1 MKNILILQIL
11 SLFIL
16 FVPVTAHSAKI
27 FNIGIVTD
35 GPVEQAGWSPE
46 QFMNELRVL
55 TKGEFDVRFP
65 SAKQLD
71 GGWNTK
77 NISAAL
83 KRLQNDSS
91 IDMVLALGYVSSSLA
106 AISKNRKKPTFSPL
120 VMDAKLMKLP
130 RKGNSSGV
138 RFLNYLT
145 GKADFV
151 QDLAVFRNIVSFKHL
166 TVLIDKTSYN
176 ALPGL
181 IEQARKVAKSAG
193 MEIRFVLQ
201 TEIDE
206 NLANKM
212 PPDTDAVILT
222 SLPRQSKA
230 GMQQLIQTLI
240 SKRLPSFNLM
250 GTHLVEQ
257 GVLMS
262 ESPTSDWPRLA
273 RRNALNM
280 HAVMR
285 GELTSAQ
292 PILFEEKRRLT
303 INMATARAIGL
314 SPRLDVLTEAIL
326 INEEPEAQGREIS
339 LSMVALE
346 AVKTNLD
353 LKASS
358 LGLQE
363 GETIIAE
370 SNAKLFPSLSAG
382 LNYTQIDNDSAM
394 VNSGAFAEKSTTAA
408 LTLNQLIYADQVNA
422 EIEIQKYLQNNR
434 QALYRQLELDIVK
447 DVTIT
452 YLNVLKAQTLIRV
465 RKDNLSL
472 TRKNLEI
479 ARDRWNLG
487 VASPAEGYRWESE
500 LATSR
505 RELLVA
511 QSRLRQ
517 AKQALNRILHRPL
530 KEPFVTLPA
539 TLDDPNLII
548 SRKELFDYVNNDK
561 SFNLLGDFLVLEGIN
576 SSPELNSIKAI
587 MESSKRELKT
597 NKRSYWSPIVTLQGE
612 IFNVLQESRSAGLS
626 SEGDT
631 DWKVGVNVSLPLYE
645 GGARSSRLSGT
656 RFELNQRQV
665 QFNATKERI
674 EQRIRNY
681 MHAIRA
687 SHPSIQLSREAADAS
702 RKNLDLVSDS
712 YSRGAITIIDL
723 LDAQNSALIAEESA
737 ANAVFDFL
745 IDLMN
750 LERSTGHFDFLL
762 GKSDRDDLFER
773 LKYYIAT
780 EGKNN

>member
-27 FNIGIVTD
+27 VNIGIVTD

-46 QFMNELRVL
+46 LFVNELKVL
-55 TKGEFDVRFP
+55 TKGEFDVQFP
-65 SAKQLD
+65 LKKQLD

-77 NISAAL
+77 NIRAAL
-83 KRLQNDSS
+83 QRLQDDPSV
-91 IDMVLALGYVSSSLA
+91 DMVLALGYVSSSLA
-106 AISKNRKKPTFSPL
+106 AMNINRKKPTFSPL
-120 VMDAKLMKLP
+120 VMDAKLMALP

-151 QDLAVFRNIVSFKHL
+151 QDLAVFRNIVSFKNL
-166 TVLIDKTSYN
+166 TVLIEKTSYS

-181 IEQARKVAKSAG
+181 IEQARKVAKAADID
-193 MEIRFVLQ
+193 IRFVLQ
-201 TEIDE
+201 TEKDE
-206 NLANKM
+206 NLAEKM

-257 GVLMS
+257 GVLMA
-262 ESPTSDWPRLA
+262 ESPTSDWPRIA

-285 GELTSAQ
+285 GELTSTQ

-326 INEEPEAQGREIS
+326 LNEEPEAQGRKIS
-339 LSMVALE
+339 LSMVALD
-346 AVKTNLD
+346 AVKANLD

-358 LGLQE
+358 LGLQA
-363 GETIIAE
+363 GETIMEE

-408 LTLNQLIYADQVNA
+408 LTLNQLIYADKVNA
-422 EIEIQKYLQNNR
+422 EIEIQEYLQNNR
-434 QALYRQLELDIVK
+434 QALSRQLELDIVREAT
-447 DVTIT
+447 VT
-452 YLNVLKAQTLIRV
+452 YLNVLKAQTLIHV
-465 RKDNLSL
+465 QKDNLNL
-472 TRKNLEI
+472 TRKSLEI
-479 ARDRWNLG
+479 ARDRWHLG

-505 RELLVA
+505 RELLAA

-517 AKQALNRILHRPL
+517 AKEALNRILHRPL
-530 KEPFVTLPA
+530 KEQFVTQPA
-539 TLDDPNLII
+539 TLDDPNLLI
-548 SRKELFDYVNNDK
+548 SRKELFDFVNNDK
-561 SFNLLGDFLVLEGIN
+561 SFNLLADFLVIEGLN

-587 MESSKRELKT
+587 IASIKRELKT
-597 NKRSYWSPIVTLQGE
+597 NKRSYWSPVVTLQGE
-612 IFNVLQESRSAGLS
+612 VFNVLQESRSAGLS
-626 SEGDT
+626 SEGTT
-631 DWKVGVNVSLPLYE
+631 DWRVGLNVSLPLYE
-645 GGARSSRLSGT
+645 GGGRSSRVSGT
-656 RFELNQRQV
+656 RFELNQHQAR
-665 QFNATKERI
+665 FHAIKERI
-674 EQRIRNY
+674 EQNIRNN

-687 SHPSIQLSREAADAS
+687 SHPSIQLSQEAEKSA
-702 RKNLDLVSDS
+702 RKNLDLVVDS
-712 YSRGAITIIDL
+712 YSRGAISILDL

-762 GKSDRDDLFER
+762 GKNDRDDLFER
-773 LKYYIAT
+773 LKLYIAT
-780 EGKNN
+780 EGKNI